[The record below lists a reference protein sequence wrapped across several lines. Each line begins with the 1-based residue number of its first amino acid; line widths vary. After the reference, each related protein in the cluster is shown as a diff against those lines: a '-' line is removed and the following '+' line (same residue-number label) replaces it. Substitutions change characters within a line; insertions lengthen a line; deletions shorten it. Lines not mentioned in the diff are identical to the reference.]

1 MELQFLFAR
10 LKHFYQILINRE
22 VYLFVKLVFLSPKL
36 LLKYADIWNINSLN
50 VSGMAMQC
58 NDFPKQKIRLLCVI
72 TFFVIIWKQ
81 NLKTCV

>member
-1 MELQFLFAR
+1 MELQFLFTR

-50 VSGMAMQC
+50 VSGKAMQW
-58 NDFPKQKIRLLCVI
+58 NDFPKQKICLLCVI
-72 TFFVIIWKQ
+72 TFLISYGNKI
-81 NLKTCV
+81 